1 MWSSAS
7 FGLGDILWAVS
18 YVTVTLVFCAFGFHR
33 WCIVRLYHRHRRE
46 VQAPRERF
54 AELPVVTVQLPI
66 FNEYCVAQRLLAA
79 VAALDY
85 PRDRLE
91 VQVLDD
97 STDATRELL
106 EAEVEAL
113 RAQGLDIVHLHRTDR
128 IGFKAGALEAGMQ
141 VARGEFILIL
151 DADFIPA
158 PDLLQRTVHFFT
170 DPQVALVQSRWGHL
184 NRNESL
190 LTRAQ
195 AILLDGHLVLEQVA
209 RSRSGRF
216 FNFNGTAGLWRR
228 RAIEESGGWQHDTL
242 TEDLDLSYRAQVRG
256 WRFLFL
262 PDLVTPAELPAD
274 MAGFKS
280 QQHRWAKGSIQT
292 CRKLLP
298 VLWRLPLPWWQK
310 IEAFVHLTA
319 NFAYLTLACLC
330 LLLDPLQAGGGGWL
344 TFLFVE
350 LPVFILASGSVACFY
365 ATALWAVYPG
375 TWWRQIWLLPVVVAL
390 GIGLALSN
398 AKAVIE
404 ALLGLESPFV
414 RTPKTGTGE
423 APKPRRYAAARTI
436 LLPLA
441 ELLLALHFARYTWL
455 AIGVENW
462 KAVPFLALFAAAF
475 AWVGLASL
483 WPLLAAALER
493 AGWRERAASPEESC
507 QVG

>member
-33 WCIVRLYHRHRRE
+33 WCILRLYHRHRRE
-46 VQAPRERF
+46 SREPAARF
-54 AELPVVTVQLPI
+54 SELPRVTVQLPI
-66 FNEYCVAQRLLAA
+66 FNEYCVATRLLEA

-97 STDATRELL
+97 STDATRTLL
-106 EAEVEAL
+106 EEEVLRL
-113 RAQGLDIVHLHRTDR
+113 RATGLDLKLLHRVDR
-128 IGFKAGALEAGMQ
+128 TGFKAGALEAGLR
-141 VARGEFILIL
+141 VATGEFILIL

-170 DPQVALVQSRWGHL
+170 DPGIALIQSRWGHL
-184 NRNESL
+184 NRSDSL

-195 AILLDGHLVLEQVA
+195 AILLDGHLILEQVA

-242 TEDLDLSYRAQVRG
+242 TEDLDLSYRAQLQG
-256 WRFLFL
+256 WRFIFL

-274 MAGFKS
+274 MSGFKS

-298 VLWRLPLPWWQK
+298 RIWQSSLPWWMK
-310 IEAFVHLTA
+310 AEAAVHLTS

-330 LLLDPLQAGGGGWL
+330 LLLNPLESGAGTWT

-350 LPVFILASGSVACFY
+350 LPVFILASGSVAVFY
-365 ATALWAVYPG
+365 ATALWAVYPR
-375 TWWRQIWLLPVVVAL
+375 TWWREIWLLPVVVAL
-390 GIGLALSN
+390 GIGLAVSN

-404 ALLGLESPFV
+404 AMLGLESPFV
-414 RTPKTGTGE
+414 RTPKSGAGAERT
-423 APKPRRYAAARTI
+423 KPRYAAARTL
-436 LLPLA
+436 LLPLL
-441 ELLLALHFARYTWL
+441 ELAFALHFARCAWL
-455 AIGVENW
+455 AVDVANW
-462 KAVPFLALFAAAF
+462 KSVPFLALFGLAF
-475 AWVGLASL
+475 AWVGCASL
-483 WPLLAAALER
+483 APVVASLLER
-493 AGWRERAASPEESC
+493 IGWRVRGATAEEVS
-507 QVG
+507 QAG

>member
-7 FGLGDILWAVS
+7 FGPGDVLWAVS
-18 YVTVTLVFCAFGFHR
+18 YAAVTLIFCAFGFHR
-33 WCIVRLYHRHRRE
+33 WCILWLYHRHRRE
-46 VQAPRERF
+46 TMAPRERF
-54 AELPVVTVQLPI
+54 ADLPRVTVQLPV
-66 FNEYCVAQRLLAA
+66 FNEYCVGLRLLQS

-106 EAEVEAL
+106 AAEVERL
-113 RAQGLDIVHLHRTDR
+113 RVDGLDIVHLHRTDR
-128 IGFKAGALEAGMQ
+128 TGFKAGALEAGMQ

-158 PDLLQRTVHFFT
+158 PELLERTIHFFT
-170 DPQVALVQSRWGHL
+170 DPQIALVQSRWGHL
-184 NRNESL
+184 NRDESL
-190 LTRAQ
+190 LTRTQ
-195 AILLDGHLVLEQVA
+195 AVLLDGHLVLEQVA

-274 MAGFKS
+274 MSGFKS

-298 VLWRLPLPWWQK
+298 GLWRLPLPWWQK
-310 IEAFVHLTA
+310 LESVVHLTA

-330 LLLDPLQAGGGGWL
+330 LLLDPLQSSGGGWL

-350 LPVFILASGSVACFY
+350 LPVFILASGSVAVFY
-365 ATALWAVYPG
+365 GTALWAVFPDS
-375 TWWRQIWLLPVVVAL
+375 WWRRLWLLPFVVAL

-404 ALLGLESPFV
+404 ALLGLDSPFV
-414 RTPKTGTGE
+414 RTPKSGAGSQP
-423 APKPRRYAAARTI
+423 AARRYAAARTF
-436 LLPLA
+436 LLPLV
-441 ELLLALHFARYTWL
+441 ELLLALHFARYAWL
-455 AIGVENW
+455 AVEVGNW
-462 KAVPFLALFAAAF
+462 KSVPFLALFGAAF

-483 WPLLAAALER
+483 WPLLAAAFER
-493 AGWRERAASPEESC
+493 FGWRERTSPPEESYEA
-507 QVG
+507 G